1 MDVFLFYFLNSIFSH
16 KGRKIIMPL
25 RKRELGFLGI
35 NPDFAV
41 YDYCKFWVNTG

>member
-16 KGRKIIMPL
+16 KGRKIIIPL

-35 NPDFAV
+35 NTYITNSTQWARG
-41 YDYCKFWVNTG
+41 KG